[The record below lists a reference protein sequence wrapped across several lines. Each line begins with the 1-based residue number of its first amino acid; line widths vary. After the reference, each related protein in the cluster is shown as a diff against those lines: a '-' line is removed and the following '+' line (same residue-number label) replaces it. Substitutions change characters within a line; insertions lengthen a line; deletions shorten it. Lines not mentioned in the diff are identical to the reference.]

1 MRRILLSISLVVIT
15 VLVAAAEGDMQLTPQ
30 LLKEIRENRYVDE
43 SVQTTN
49 GNIVGIFTQ
58 LISDQG
64 GKPVLGVIQAYDNV
78 TRKKEFVAIPW
89 SLFRFDAQN
98 RRIQIQ
104 TAAGQLRQAPK
115 FQQSEIADL
124 GGGPQLQKIYEHF
137 GAALGGG
144 AVAATMGSQSGQGSS
159 AVMPPGTDEAQPA
172 RGSVSMIYIFGALA
186 VVVLGVGYVA
196 RRRT

>member
-1 MRRILLSISLVVIT
+1 MGRILLSIHLVVIT
-15 VLVAAAEGDMQLTPQ
+15 ALAAVAEGDVQLTPQ
-30 LLKEIRENRYVDE
+30 LLKEIRDNRYVDE

-64 GKPVLGVIQAYDNV
+64 GKPVLGVMQAYDNV
-78 TRKKEFVAIPW
+78 TRKKEFLAVPW
-89 SLFRFDAQN
+89 SLFHFDPQN

-104 TAAGQLRQAPK
+104 TAAEQLRQAPK
-115 FQQSEIADL
+115 FQQSEIAAL
-124 GGGPQLQKIYEHF
+124 SNGPQLQRIYQHF
-137 GAALGGG
+137 GTSLGGG

-159 AVMPPGTDEAQPA
+159 ALMPPGTNEAQPA
-172 RGSVSMIYIFGALA
+172 RGSTGMIYIFGALA
-186 VVVLGVGYVA
+186 LVVLGLGYFV

>member
-1 MRRILLSISLVVIT
+1 MRLAIPLLLIT
-15 VLVAAAEGDMQLTPQ
+15 ALAAAAQGEMQLTPQ
-30 LLKEIRENRYVDE
+30 LLKDIRDNRYVDE

-58 LISDQG
+58 LISDQR

-78 TRKKEFVAIPW
+78 TRKKEFVAVPW
-89 SLFRFDAQN
+89 PLFRFDPQN

-104 TAAGQLRQAPK
+104 TAAQQLRQAPK
-115 FQQSEIADL
+115 FQQSEIAGL
-124 GGGPQLQKIYEHF
+124 ANGPPLQKIYEHF
-137 GAALGGG
+137 GTALGGG

-159 AVMPPGTDEAQPA
+159 AVMPPATNEAQPT

-186 VVVLGVGYVA
+186 LVVLGLGYVV